1 MLVNAKKI
9 LTQAKSKGYAI
20 PQFNI
25 NNLEWVKYILEEC
38 QTQQYPVIL
47 GVSEN
52 ACIYMGGYN
61 TVTNMVNGL
70 IKDLKITI
78 PVVLHLDHGSTIESC
93 KKALNSGFTSVMLD
107 ASKES
112 LEQNILATRKVV
124 SYATKYKASVEA
136 EIGYIG
142 GVEEGRASGIKYTSV
157 EDAVE
162 LAKKTNITMLAPAL
176 GTVHGLYEGEE
187 KIDFDRMLEIS
198 KQTNLPLVL
207 HGGTGVSKEK
217 IIKAINC
224 GTSKININTQLQI
237 NWSNAVKE
245 FINNNKEIYDP
256 RKIIGSGET
265 AIKNTVKEIIDTF
278 RNEKKI

>member
-9 LTQAKSKGYAI
+9 LTQAKAKGYAI

-25 NNLEWVKYILEEC
+25 NNLEWTKYILEEC
-38 QTQQYPVIL
+38 QTQKYPVIL
-47 GVSEN
+47 GVSEG
-52 ACIYMGGYN
+52 ACQYMGGYN
-61 TVTNMVNGL
+61 TVASMVKGL

-78 PVVLHLDHGSTIESC
+78 PVVLHLDHGDSVESC
-93 KKALNSGFTSVMLD
+93 KKAINSGFTSVMLD
-107 ASKES
+107 ASKEP
-112 LEQNILATRKVV
+112 LEQNILDTRKVV
-124 SYATKYKASVEA
+124 AYAQKYEVSVEA

-142 GVEEGRASGIKYTSV
+142 GVEDGHASGIKYASV

-162 LAKKTNITMLAPAL
+162 LAKQTNITMLAPAL
-176 GTVHGLYEGEE
+176 GTVHGLYNGEE
-187 KIDFDRMLEIS
+187 KIDFESMQEIS
-198 KQTNLPLVL
+198 KKTGIPLVL

-224 GTSKININTQLQI
+224 GTSKININTELQV
-237 NWSNAVKE
+237 NWSKAVRT
-245 FINNNKEIYDP
+245 FIANNQQVYDP

-265 AIKNTVKEIIDTF
+265 AIKDTIREIINTF